1 MAKRAPPSYGVK
13 FKWNSEMDRF
23 IAYLATL
30 EGKLGST
37 SERAMKKA
45 TLMALTEITE
55 RIRAGK
61 YKKLAP
67 LTATLKSMEGYSQ
80 TPLIRTGALMRA
92 ITRDVIGPYTGVVGI
107 NKNAKGKRGRDP
119 VTGRFTAAE
128 ISNIA
133 LTLHE
138 GARIK
143 ITDKMKRG
151 FMRRMKMAAKKA
163 GGASLL
169 RRRGSSKGIMR
180 IPPRPFIKA
189 VFEDAAFVAR
199 IEDLFWTELYKEVGI
214 GR

>member
-1 MAKRAPPSYGVK
+1 MGRPPPQYQVK
-13 FKWNSEMDRF
+13 FKWNSKMDEF
-23 IAYLATL
+23 TTFLAAM
-30 EGKLGST
+30 EGKLGKV
-37 SERAMKKA
+37 SEKAMKKA
-45 TLMALTEITE
+45 VLMTMGEIQQ
-55 RIRAGK
+55 RIKDGR
-61 YKKLAP
+61 YRKLSP
-67 LTATLKSMEGYSQ
+67 LTQTLKSMEGYSN

-133 LTLHE
+133 ITLHE
-138 GARIK
+138 GARIR

-151 FMRRMKMAAKKA
+151 FMRRMKMAAKKS
-163 GGASLL
+163 GGASML

-180 IPPRPFIKA
+180 IPPRPFIKD
-189 VFEDAAFVAR
+189 VFNDAAFVR
-199 IEDLFWTELYKEVGI
+199 KVEDLFWKDLYAELGL

>member
-1 MAKRAPPSYGVK
+1 MAKRAPPSYQVK
-13 FKWNSEMDRF
+13 FTWDSGMDKF
-23 IAYLATL
+23 LSFLAAL
-30 EGKLGST
+30 EGNLGKV

-45 TLMALTEITE
+45 TLMAMTEIQD

-67 LTATLKSMEGYSQ
+67 LTSTLKSMEGYSQ

-92 ITRDVIGPYTGVVGI
+92 ITRDVLGPYTGVVGI

-119 VTGRFTAAE
+119 QTGKFTAAE
-128 ISNIA
+128 ISNVA

-143 ITDKMKRG
+143 ITDKMKKA
-151 FMRRMKMAAKKA
+151 FMRRLKMAAKKA
-163 GGASLL
+163 GGASML

-180 IPPRPFIKA
+180 IPPRPFIKE
-189 VFEDAAFVAR
+189 VFEDGAFVAKL
-199 IEDLFWTELYKEVGI
+199 ENLFWTELYKETGI